1 MLFGH
6 CLLHVSR
13 DRVPCEPQHRE
24 VPRAA
29 GSLKEHRD
37 PRARTARHPTGRP
50 YHENGQLLNDFAG
63 RPRPLLEL
71 RNTAR
76 KEAPRFAHPW
86 GPGERSSPP
95 RSLGSAAPRLGIG
108 QPPFGPSRLV
118 PRKCTCDPPRSPRA
132 QEGWERRAPFRN
144 RARDLRKSLQNRSRA
159 RRRMPLIRP
168 GRRGAALLLR
178 SACGTLPHSRRLLD
192 ASRLTALF
200 GSPRRLVRLLLPR
213 TRARSTPW
221 TCALRPRRRRLRPLL
236 LRHRRPAGS
245 LLLERRSRRLLATSP
260 VSARSERPATA
271 RRPAPAA
278 TPSLR
283 LLDRLWALSSGRW
296 RCLLGFRFP
305 RSGAV
310 RFRPIRTR
318 PRVSKLN
325 PTDRAGG
332 RS

>member
-50 YHENGQLLNDFAG
+50 YHEDGQLLNDFAG

-71 RNTAR
+71 RNAAR

-144 RARDLRKSLQNRSRA
+144 RACDLRKSLQNRSRA
-159 RRRMPLIRP
+159 WRRMPLIRP

-178 SACGTLPHSRRLLD
+178 SACGALPHSRSLPA
-192 ASRLTALF
+192 ASLPPALF
-200 GSPRRLVRLLLPR
+200 GSPRRL
-213 TRARSTPW
+213 TRARVFASLW
-221 TCALRPRRRRLRPLL
+221 LCASRPGRRRLLSWLL
-236 LRHRRPAGS
+236 CHPRPAGS
-245 LLLERRSRRLLATSP
+245 LLVERRSRRLLAASP
-260 VSARSERPATA
+260 VSARTERPATA

-296 RCLLGFRFP
+296 RCLPALRFP

-325 PTDRAGG
+325 PTEQAGG
-332 RS
+332 RT